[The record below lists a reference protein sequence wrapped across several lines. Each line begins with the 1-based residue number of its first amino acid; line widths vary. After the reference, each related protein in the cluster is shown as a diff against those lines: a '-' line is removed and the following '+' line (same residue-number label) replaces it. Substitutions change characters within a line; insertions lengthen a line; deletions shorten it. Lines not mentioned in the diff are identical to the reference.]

1 MSNDK
6 LSKVMEI
13 VEYEYNFAKFAADK
27 ALKDFYGAE
36 EPDRPSAQFVLCTK
50 GRLAAMEDLWNKLNA
65 II

>member
-27 ALKDFYGAE
+27 ALNDFYEAE

-50 GRLAAMEDLWNKLNA
+50 GRLAAMEDLWNKLNE

>member
-6 LSKVMEI
+6 LSKVMAI

-27 ALKDFYGAE
+27 ALKDFYEAE
-36 EPDRPSAQFVLCTK
+36 EPDRPSAQFVLATK
-50 GRLAAMEDLWNKLNA
+50 GRLAAMEDLWKRLNA